1 MEDVEELLDLILYQ
15 DKLTETADQ
24 YDMELIVIRALVINL
39 RVIHIVRHVAQT
51 LIQLIP
57 NNRIIRASQMREGNI
72 HLHLSVANCREY
84 LLVLSQ
90 LRNIIDAVL
99 YRIVQA
105 IAVFLPEE
113 ALPPGALCPFSF
125 RSRFV
130 YAFQK
135 IGSFGSS
142 SSGSSISRSGHSA
155 TARRITFSM

>member
-1 MEDVEELLDLILYQ
+1 MYQ

-84 LLVLSQ
+84 LLVLFQ

-105 IAVFLPEE
+105 IAVFLPGGSAASGR
-113 ALPPGALCPFSF
+113 ALSLQLPLQVRVRLPENRLLRA
-125 RSRFV
+125 
-130 YAFQK
+130 
-135 IGSFGSS
+135 S